1 MSVSSISP
9 PKTMITDLKLIQE
22 AKKRSF
28 DKEYKYIHM
37 ARHAKY
43 VSEQVLICL
52 LTRKFYKLKFLDSR
66 QENS

>member
-43 VSEQVLICL
+43 VSEQVLTFSIS
-52 LTRKFYKLKFLDSR
+52 Y
-66 QENS
+66 